1 MIPGMAS
8 GVGEHEVRTTEEE
21 VVAMRIARI
30 DTEVPEAI
38 APVERTVEVRGTAV
52 SAILPVEQDVAQ
64 VEVALPP
71 VDTVEVVVVVNT
83 HEVVEIDLIGCFI
96 LLVGEVKLIGHLIRE
111 EKRLIARLAVTH
123 GRSAQRDREQECEC
137 C

>member
-1 MIPGMAS
+1 MPGMTP
-8 GVGEHEVRTTEEE
+8 GVGEHEVRTTEKE
-21 VVAMRIARI
+21 VVTVRIARI

-38 APVERTVEVRGTAV
+38 APVERTVEVRSTAV

-64 VEVALPP
+64 VEIALPP

-96 LLVGEVKLIGHLIRE
+96 LLVGEVKLIGHLISE
-111 EKRLIARLAVTH
+111 EKCLFARLAVTH
-123 GRSAQRDREQECEC
+123 GRSAQRHREQECEC